1 MHYVTRFC
9 VFWLWDDLEHK
20 MLIADDTIDKTDK
33 DLKTKN
39 VAKKM
44 FFISAVSFRGTLVD
58 FV

>member
-33 DLKTKN
+33 DLKRR
-39 VAKKM
+39 
-44 FFISAVSFRGTLVD
+44 SAVSVCGTLVD

>member
-33 DLKTKN
+33 DLKDE
-39 VAKKM
+39 VQ
-44 FFISAVSFRGTLVD
+44 SV
-58 FV
+58 FVELW